1 MEKEKIKMTMT
12 IEDVLAQLNP
22 KLRKTVMSGDS
33 IPATQYA
40 ATPSYGL
47 NKALNGGLPYG
58 RQVLIWGSKSSAKS
72 SLCLQTVALA
82 QKEGKI
88 CAWIDAEMSYD
99 KDWAELLGV
108 DSSKLIVSQCRTI
121 NEMVDIGTNLMN
133 AGVDLIVV
141 DSITS
146 LLPAIYF
153 EKDSDELKQLENT
166 KQIGAESRDFSNAW
180 KMINYANN
188 KVKPTLFILISQSR
202 NNISAMYTSQQPT
215 GGQATKFYSSTVI
228 KLFSSESDNQAIKGK
243 IPVGDKLIEEKIGRK
258 IRWDLQF
265 SKTSPGFQSGEYD
278 FYFRGNLVGVDSIA
292 DLIDTAELMGIVER
306 TGAWYLLPDGSKV
319 QGREGFINK
328 VREDK
333 ELFANILNKVKQF
346 G

>member
-1 MEKEKIKMTMT
+1 MSIS
-12 IEDVLAQLNP
+12 IEEVLAQLNP
-22 KLRKTVMSGDS
+22 KLRKNIMVGDTV
-33 IPATQYA
+33 PATEYA
-40 ATPSYGL
+40 KTPSFGL
-47 NKALNGGLPYG
+47 NRALNGGLPYG

-72 SLCLQTVALA
+72 SLCLQTIALA
-82 QKEGKI
+82 QQEGKV

-99 KDWAELLGV
+99 KVWAEKLGV
-108 DSSKLIVSQCRTI
+108 DTSKLIVSQARTI
-121 NEMVDIGTNLMN
+121 NEMVDVGVNLME
-133 AGVDLIVV
+133 AGVDLVVV

-243 IPVGDKLIEEKIGRK
+243 IHVGDKLIEEKIGRK
-258 IRWDLQF
+258 VRWELQF
-265 SKTSPGFQSGEYD
+265 SKTSPAFQSGEYD
-278 FYFRGNLVGVDSIA
+278 FYFRGDILGVDGIG
-292 DLIDTAELMGIVER
+292 DLVDTAELAGIVER

-319 QGREGFINK
+319 QGREAFVNR
-328 VREDK
+328 VREDLDLQDEIRAK
-333 ELFANILNKVKQF
+333 LSE
-346 G
+346 

>member
-1 MEKEKIKMTMT
+1 MTVT

-22 KLRKTVMSGDS
+22 KLRKQVMSGNDV
-33 IPATQYA
+33 PETQFA
-40 ATPSYGL
+40 ATPSFGL
-47 NKALNGGLPYG
+47 NRALNGGLPYG
-58 RQVLIWGSKSSAKS
+58 RQVLVWGSKSSAKS

-82 QKEGKI
+82 QQEGKI

-99 KDWAELLGV
+99 KKWAEQLGV
-108 DSSKLIVSQCRTI
+108 DTSKLIVSNARTI
-121 NEMVDIGTNLMN
+121 NEMVDIGVQLME

-180 KMINYANN
+180 KMLNYANN

-202 NNISAMYTSQQPT
+202 NNINAMYTSQQPT

-243 IPVGDKLIEEKIGRK
+243 ITVGDKLIEEKIGRK
-258 IRWDLQF
+258 VRWELQF
-265 SKTSPGFQSGEYD
+265 SKTSPAFQSGEYD
-278 FYFRGNLVGVDSIA
+278 FYFRGDSLGIDSIG
-292 DLIDTAELMGIVER
+292 DIVDTAESLGMINR
-306 TGAWYLLPDGSKV
+306 TGAWYQLEDGSKV
-319 QGREGFINK
+319 QGRDGFINR
-328 VREDK
+328 VREDLDLQESLK
-333 ELFANILNKVKQF
+333 KKIINV
-346 G
+346 

>member
-1 MEKEKIKMTMT
+1 MSVTVEE
-12 IEDVLAQLNP
+12 VLAQLNP
-22 KLRKTVMSGDS
+22 KLRKSIMSGDAV
-33 IPATQYA
+33 PKTEYA
-40 ATPSYGL
+40 QTPSVGL
-47 NKALNGGLPYG
+47 NRALNGGLPYG

-72 SLCLQTVALA
+72 SMCLQTIALA
-82 QKEGKI
+82 QQEGKV

-99 KDWAELLGV
+99 KKWAESLGV
-108 DSSKLIVSQCRTI
+108 DTSKLIVSTVRTI
-121 NEMVDIGTNLMN
+121 NEMVDVGVQLME

-180 KMINYANN
+180 KMLNYANN
-188 KVKPTLFILISQSR
+188 KVKPTLLILISQSR

-228 KLFSSESDNQAIKGK
+228 KLFSSESDNQALKGK
-243 IPVGDKLIEEKIGRK
+243 IHAGDKLIEEKIGRK
-258 IRWDLQF
+258 VRWELQF
-265 SKTSPGFQSGEYD
+265 SKTSPAFQNGEYD
-278 FYFRGNLVGVDSIA
+278 FYFRGDSVGIDSIG
-292 DLIDTAELMGIVER
+292 DLVDTAELLGIVER
-306 TGAWYLLPDGSKV
+306 TGAWYVVPDGTKV
-319 QGREGFINK
+319 QGREAFVNRVKEDLDLQDSIKAKIN
-328 VREDK
+328 
-333 ELFANILNKVKQF
+333 

>member
-1 MEKEKIKMTMT
+1 MSVS

-22 KLRKTVMSGDS
+22 KLRKNILVGDEV
-33 IPATQYA
+33 PKTEYA
-40 ATPSYGL
+40 RTPSFGL
-47 NKALNGGLPYG
+47 NRALNGGLPYG

-72 SLCLQTVALA
+72 SLCLQIIAEA
-82 QKEGKI
+82 QKEGKV

-99 KDWAELLGV
+99 KDWAEKLGV
-108 DSSKLIVSQCRTI
+108 DATKLIVSQARTI
-121 NEMVDIGTNLMN
+121 NEMVDVGVQLME

-153 EKDSDELKQLENT
+153 EKDSSELKALENT

-188 KVKPTLFILISQSR
+188 KTKPTLFILISQSR
-202 NNISAMYTSQQPT
+202 NNINAMYTSQQPT
-215 GGQATKFYSSTVI
+215 GGQATKFYSSTVV

-243 IPVGDKLIEEKIGRK
+243 IYVGDKAIEEKIGRK
-258 IRWDLQF
+258 IRWELQF
-265 SKTSPGFQSGEYD
+265 SKTSPSFQSGEYD
-278 FYFRGNLVGVDSIA
+278 FYFRGDTLGVDGVA
-292 DLIDTAELMGIVER
+292 DLVDTAELMGIVER
-306 TGAWYLLPDGSKV
+306 TGAWYLLPDGTKV
-319 QGREGFINK
+319 QGREGFVNR
-328 VREDK
+328 VREDLDLQDMIK
-333 ELFANILNKVKQF
+333 NKIS

>member
-1 MEKEKIKMTMT
+1 
-12 IEDVLAQLNP
+12 
-22 KLRKTVMSGDS
+22 
-33 IPATQYA
+33 
-40 ATPSYGL
+40 
-47 NKALNGGLPYG
+47 
-58 RQVLIWGSKSSAKS
+58 
-72 SLCLQTVALA
+72 LQTIALA
-82 QKEGKI
+82 QQEGRV
-88 CAWIDAEMSYD
+88 CAWIDAEMSYSE
-99 KDWAELLGV
+99 DWAKKLGV
-108 DSSKLIVSQCRTI
+108 DTSKLIYSQARTI
-121 NEMVDIGTNLMN
+121 NEMVDVGTNLIN
-133 AGVDLIVV
+133 AGVDLVVV

-188 KVKPTLFILISQSR
+188 KIKPTLFILISQSR
-202 NNISAMYTSQQPT
+202 NNINAMYTSQQPS

-243 IPVGDKLIEEKIGRK
+243 IHVGDKLIEEKIGRK

-278 FYFRGNLVGVDSIA
+278 FYFRGDNVGIDTVA
-292 DLIDTAELMGIVER
+292 DLVDTAELMGIVSR

-319 QGREGFINK
+319 QGREGFIDK
-328 VREDK
+328 VRGDK
-333 ELFANILNKVKQF
+333 ELFAQILEKVKIF

>member
-1 MEKEKIKMTMT
+1 MTVT
-12 IEDVLAQLNP
+12 VEEVLAQLNP
-22 KLRKTVMSGDS
+22 KLRKSVMSGDS
-33 IPATQYA
+33 VPATEYA
-40 ATPSYGL
+40 ATPSVGL
-47 NKALNGGLPYG
+47 NRALNGGLPYG

-72 SLCLQTVALA
+72 SLCLQTIALA

-99 KDWAELLGV
+99 KDWAEKLGV
-108 DSSKLIVSQCRTI
+108 DTSKLIVSKARTI
-121 NEMVDIGTNLMN
+121 NEMVDVGVQLME

-153 EKDSDELKQLENT
+153 EKDTDELKQLENT

-202 NNISAMYTSQQPT
+202 NNINAMYTSQQPT

-228 KLFSSESDNQAIKGK
+228 KLFSSESDNQALKGK
-243 IPVGDKLIEEKIGRK
+243 IHVGDKLIEEKVGRK
-258 IRWDLQF
+258 VRWELQF
-265 SKTSPGFQSGEYD
+265 SKTSPAFQSGEYD
-278 FYFRGNLVGVDSIA
+278 FYFRGDDLGVDSIA
-292 DLIDTAELMGIVER
+292 DLVDTAESLGIVNR
-306 TGAWYLLPDGSKV
+306 TGAWYQLEDGTKV
-319 QGREGFINK
+319 QGRDAFVNK
-328 VREDK
+328 VREELDLQDMLRDK
-333 ELFANILNKVKQF
+333 VNNV
-346 G
+346 

>member
-1 MEKEKIKMTMT
+1 MTVSV
-12 IEDVLAQLNP
+12 EEVLAQLNP
-22 KLRKTVMSGDS
+22 KLRKSIMVGDS
-33 IPATQYA
+33 VPATEFA

-47 NKALNGGLPYG
+47 NRALGGGLPYG

-72 SLCLQTVALA
+72 SLCLQMIGLA

-99 KDWAELLGV
+99 KAWAERLGV
-108 DSSKLIVSQCRTI
+108 DTSKLIVSQARTI
-121 NEMVDIGTNLMN
+121 NEMVDVGVQLME

-153 EKDSDELKQLENT
+153 EKDSDELKALENT

-188 KVKPTLFILISQSR
+188 KVKPTLFVLISQSR

-228 KLFSSESDNQAIKGK
+228 KLFSSESDNQALKGK
-243 IPVGDKLIEEKIGRK
+243 IYVGDKAIEEKIGRK
-258 IRWDLQF
+258 VRWELQF
-265 SKTSPGFQSGEYD
+265 SKTSPAFQSGEYD
-278 FYFRGNLVGVDSIA
+278 FYFRGDSVGIDSIG
-292 DLIDTAELMGIVER
+292 DLVDTAELAGIVNR
-306 TGAWYLLPDGSKV
+306 TGAWYQLEDGTKI
-319 QGREGFINK
+319 QGRDAFVSRVK
-328 VREDK
+328 EDE
-333 ELFANILNKVKQF
+333 ELRSQILGKLN

>member
-1 MEKEKIKMTMT
+1 MSVS

-22 KLRKTVMSGDS
+22 KLRKSILVGDEV
-33 IPATQYA
+33 PKTEYA
-40 ATPSYGL
+40 ATPSHGL
-47 NKALNGGLPYG
+47 NRALNGGLPYG

-72 SLCLQTVALA
+72 SLCLQTIALA
-82 QKEGKI
+82 QKEGKV

-99 KDWAELLGV
+99 KSWAEKLGV
-108 DSSKLIVSQCRTI
+108 DTSKLIVSQARTI
-121 NEMVDIGTNLMN
+121 NEMVDVGVNLME

-202 NNISAMYTSQQPT
+202 NNINAMYTSQQPT
-215 GGQATKFYSSTVI
+215 GGQATKFYSSTVV
-228 KLFSSESDNQAIKGK
+228 KLFSSESDNQALKGK
-243 IPVGDKLIEEKIGRK
+243 IYVGDKAIEEKVGRK
-258 IRWDLQF
+258 VRWELQF
-265 SKTSPGFQSGEYD
+265 SKTSAAFQSGEYD
-278 FYFRGNLVGVDSIA
+278 FYFRGDNLGIDSIA
-292 DLIDTAELMGIVER
+292 DLVDTAESLGIVER
-306 TGAWYLLPDGSKV
+306 TGAWYVLPDGSKV
-319 QGREGFINK
+319 QGRDGFVNR
-328 VREDK
+328 VREDLDLQEMIK
-333 ELFANILNKVKQF
+333 AKIS

>member
-1 MEKEKIKMTMT
+1 MTLT
-12 IEDVLAQLNP
+12 IDQVLSQLNP
-22 KLRKTVMSGDS
+22 KLRKSILVGDE
-33 IPATQYA
+33 IPKTEYA

-72 SLCLQTVALA
+72 SLCLQMIAMA
-82 QKEGKI
+82 QKEGKV

-99 KDWAELLGV
+99 KVWSEKLGV
-108 DSSKLIVSQCRTI
+108 DTSKLIVSQARTI
-121 NEMVDIGTNLMN
+121 NEMVDVGVNLME
-133 AGVDLIVV
+133 AGVDIIVV
-141 DSITS
+141 DSVTS

-188 KVKPTLFILISQSR
+188 KVKPTLFVLISQSR
-202 NNISAMYTSQQPT
+202 NNINAMYTSQQPT
-215 GGQATKFYSSTVI
+215 GGQATKFYSSTII

-243 IPVGDKLIEEKIGRK
+243 IHVGDKIIEEKIGRK

-265 SKTSPGFQSGEYD
+265 SKTSPSFQNGEYD
-278 FYFRGNLVGVDSIA
+278 FYFRGDNVGIDFIGDLV
-292 DLIDTAELMGIVER
+292 DTAELAGHINR
-306 TGAWYLLPDGSKV
+306 TGAWYQLDDGTKV
-319 QGREGFINK
+319 QGRDGLIARVKEDLELQEILKNK
-328 VREDK
+328 
-333 ELFANILNKVKQF
+333 LNNV
-346 G
+346 

>member
-1 MEKEKIKMTMT
+1 MSVSL
-12 IEDVLAQLNP
+12 EDVLAQLNP
-22 KLRKTVMSGDS
+22 KLRKNILVGDEV
-33 IPATQYA
+33 PKTEYA
-40 ATPSYGL
+40 KTPSFGL
-47 NKALNGGLPYG
+47 NRALNGGLPYG
-58 RQVLIWGSKSSAKS
+58 RQVLVWGSKSSAKS
-72 SLCLQTVALA
+72 SLCLQIISEA

-99 KDWAELLGV
+99 KDWAGKLGV
-108 DSSKLIVSQCRTI
+108 DTAKLIVSQARTI
-121 NEMVDIGTNLMN
+121 NEMVDVGVQLME
-133 AGVDLIVV
+133 AGVDVIVV

-153 EKDSDELKQLENT
+153 EKDSDELKALENT

-202 NNISAMYTSQQPT
+202 NNINAMYTSQQPT

-228 KLFSSESDNQAIKGK
+228 KLFSSESENQALKGK
-243 IPVGDKLIEEKIGRK
+243 IHVGDKVIEEKIGRK
-258 IRWDLQF
+258 VRWELQF
-265 SKTSPGFQSGEYD
+265 SKTSPAFQSGEYD
-278 FYFRGNLVGVDSIA
+278 FYFRGDNLGVDSVG
-292 DLIDTAELMGIVER
+292 DLVDTAELMGIVER
-306 TGAWYLLPDGSKV
+306 TGAWYLLPDGTKV

-328 VREDK
+328 VREDLDLQEMIK
-333 ELFANILNKVKQF
+333 TKIS

>member
-1 MEKEKIKMTMT
+1 MTTMEEA
-12 IEDVLAQLNP
+12 LAQLDP
-22 KLRKTVMSGDS
+22 RIRKRLSNGAGFKTDFQ
-33 IPATQYA
+33 P
-40 ATPSYGL
+40 TPSYGL
-47 NKALNGGLPYG
+47 NRALGGGLPYG

-72 SLCLQTVALA
+72 SLCLQMVGLA
-82 QKEGKI
+82 QSEGKL

-99 KDWAELLGV
+99 EAWAKKLGV
-108 DSSKLIVSQCRTI
+108 DTENLIVSQARTI
-121 NEMVDIGTNLMN
+121 NEMVDVGTALIN
-133 AGVDLIVV
+133 AGVDLVVV

-188 KVKPTLFILISQSR
+188 KVKPTLFVLISQSR
-202 NNISAMYTSQQPT
+202 NNISAMYTQQQPT

-243 IPVGDKLIEEKIGRK
+243 IRMGDKLIEQKIGRK
-258 IRWDLQF
+258 VKWELQF

-278 FYFRGNLVGVDSIA
+278 FYFRGDRVGIDSVGDLV
-292 DLIDTAELMGIVER
+292 DTAEMAGIVSR
-306 TGAWYLLPDGSKV
+306 TGAWYIVSEDKKV
-319 QGREGFINK
+319 QGREAFINYVK
-328 VREDK
+328 ENDDFRKSIEDQ
-333 ELFANILNKVKQF
+333 LNVS
-346 G
+346 

>member
-1 MEKEKIKMTMT
+1 MTTMEEA
-12 IEDVLAQLNP
+12 LAQLDP
-22 KLRKTVMSGDS
+22 RIRKRLSNGAGFKTEFQ
-33 IPATQYA
+33 P
-40 ATPSYGL
+40 TPSYGL
-47 NKALNGGLPYG
+47 NRALGGGLPYG

-72 SLCLQTVALA
+72 SLCLQMVGLA
-82 QKEGKI
+82 QADGKL

-99 KDWAELLGV
+99 EAWAKKLGV
-108 DSSKLIVSQCRTI
+108 DTENLIVSQARTI
-121 NEMVDIGTNLMN
+121 NEMVDVGTALIN
-133 AGVDLIVV
+133 AGVDMVVV

-188 KVKPTLFILISQSR
+188 KVKPTLFVLISQSR
-202 NNISAMYTSQQPT
+202 NNISAMYTQQQPT

-243 IPVGDKLIEEKIGRK
+243 IPVRDKLIEEKIGRK
-258 IRWDLQF
+258 VKWELQF
-265 SKTSPGFQSGEYD
+265 SKTSPGFQNGEYD
-278 FYFRGNLVGVDSIA
+278 FYFRGDKVGIDAVGDLV
-292 DLIDTAELMGIVER
+292 DTAEMAGIVSR
-306 TGAWYLLPDGSKV
+306 TGAWYIVSEDKKV
-319 QGREGFINK
+319 QGREAFITYVKENDEFRK
-328 VREDK
+328 SIEDQ
-333 ELFANILNKVKQF
+333 LN

>member
-1 MEKEKIKMTMT
+1 MEEA
-12 IEDVLAQLNP
+12 LAQLDP
-22 KLRKTVMSGDS
+22 RIRKRLSNGAGFKTDFQ
-33 IPATQYA
+33 P
-40 ATPSYGL
+40 TPSFGL
-47 NKALNGGLPYG
+47 NRALGGGLPYG

-72 SLCLQTVALA
+72 SLCLQMVGLA
-82 QKEGKI
+82 QAEGKL

-99 KDWAELLGV
+99 EAWAKKLGV
-108 DSSKLIVSQCRTI
+108 DTENLIISQARTI
-121 NEMVDIGTNLMN
+121 NEMVDVGTALIN
-133 AGVDLIVV
+133 AGVDLVVV

-188 KVKPTLFILISQSR
+188 KVKPTLFVLISQSR
-202 NNISAMYTSQQPT
+202 NNISAMYTQQQPT

-243 IPVGDKLIEEKIGRK
+243 IRMGDKLIEQKIGRK
-258 IRWDLQF
+258 VKWELQF

-278 FYFRGNLVGVDSIA
+278 FYFRGDRIGIDSVGDLV
-292 DLIDTAELMGIVER
+292 DTAEMAGIVSR
-306 TGAWYLLPDGSKV
+306 TGAWYIVSEDKKV
-319 QGREGFINK
+319 QGREAFINYVK
-328 VREDK
+328 ENDDFRKSIEDQ
-333 ELFANILNKVKQF
+333 LNVS
-346 G
+346 